1 MSALI
6 DAVNKA
12 VTEKKSV
19 HPHVYAAELM
29 CRPHVIY
36 KPDIHAVHGG
46 WIATNGFGLN
56 GYGETP
62 EAACLDFDRAFKDGI
77 VNRVGAPDGD

>member
-12 VTEKKSV
+12 VTEKRSV

-29 CRPHVIY
+29 CRPHVLY
-36 KPDIHAVHGG
+36 KPEISLVNGV
-46 WIATNGFGLN
+46 WIALMDGGLC
-56 GYGETP
+56 GAGPTP
-62 EAACLDFDRAFKDGI
+62 EAACLDFDRAFKDG
-77 VNRVGAPDGD
+77 VTNEG

>member
-6 DAVNKA
+6 DALNKA

-36 KPDIHAVHGG
+36 KPDIRPSQGGG
-46 WIATNGFGLN
+46 WMATNGWGLTGFGP
-56 GYGETP
+56 TP

-77 VNRVGAPDGD
+77 PNEG